1 MACFLA
7 RGRRR
12 ESSLAIFGPLS
23 ILILM
28 ACWATA
34 LVFGFAMI
42 QWGLGSRF
50 NAPTGNSGFWTDL
63 YLSGTTLFTLGIGD
77 VTPIGPLARA
87 LTVIEA
93 GVGFGFLALVMG
105 YLPVLY
111 QGFSRREV
119 NISLLDAR
127 AGSPPSAGE
136 LLRRHGHDMPEL
148 ETLLRD
154 WERWSAEL
162 MESHLSYPVLMFFRS
177 QHEHQSWL
185 GALTAVLDASALV
198 MVGVEGAPGRQ
209 AQLTFAMAR
218 HAVVDLAMVTGAG
231 PSPGGLSLAESEP
244 GSGRR
249 RIKGWGGG
257 RADTGLP
264 ARHVRALRDGAG
276 ATPATFPARLARRG
290 PRARRLA
297 DERLGQQRRAPA
309 LQAGRR
315 RPPLAS
321 PRSTSSQ
328 GSSTVSI
335 SDHRAPPWRSR
346 RHSRYPMSVAA
357 ASATHPRKSQR
368 RRSVVKNTTARSPIT
383 QPTSAHNVV

>member
-1 MACFLA
+1 MPHLIVAIAGILLILAIVWDAFEALVLPRTATRTLRPTRLFYQTTWPAWVAVACFLA

-12 ESSLAIFGPLS
+12 ESFLAIFGPLS

-77 VTPIGPLARA
+77 VTPIGPLART

-218 HAVVDLAMVTGAG
+218 HAVVDLCAVFNLDRTA
-231 PSPGGLSLAESEP
+231 PPLD
-244 GSGRR
+244 R
-249 RIKGWGGG
+249 
-257 RADTGLP
+257 LP
-264 ARHVRALRDGAG
+264 VPEEQRLEAFLGVDGVRLRTDAASVAKLRALRAMYE
-276 ATPATFPARLARRG
+276 PYVEPLSTFLMMPL
-290 PRARRLA
+290 P
-297 DERLGQQRRAPA
+297 DWVPPERE
-309 LQAGRR
+309 
-315 RPPLAS
+315 
-321 PRSTSSQ
+321 
-328 GSSTVSI
+328 
-335 SDHRAPPWRSR
+335 SDSWHTMA
-346 RHSRYPMSVAA
+346 
-357 ASATHPRKSQR
+357 
-368 RRSVVKNTTARSPIT
+368 
-383 QPTSAHNVV
+383 